1 MIQQDAHRIHE
12 YLVHSAQGGVATE
25 DGVLES
31 LGLTRDEYQR
41 ACKLL
46 ERAGSIEVDI
56 TSGQRPYIQIKL
68 PSS

>member
-1 MIQQDAHRIHE
+1 MIQQDAHRIYE
-12 YLVHSAQGGVATE
+12 YLGRSAQGVATE
-25 DGVLES
+25 DEILEA
-31 LGLTRDEYQR
+31 LGLTRGEYQR

-56 TSGQRPYIQIKL
+56 TSDQRPYIQIKL